1 MKQNFIPP
9 VRNTKK
15 SKADIYEKELS
26 DKIIG
31 CAFEV
36 FNHLGD
42 GFLEKVYERA
52 LLNEFN
58 SNNIEAESQVSI
70 EVIYKNKNV
79 GDYFA
84 DIIVENKIIL
94 ELKHVSN
101 IENIHIAQL
110 INYLKATGFKLGYI
124 LNFGNDKKLQFKR
137 IIY

>member
-1 MKQNFIPP
+1 MKQNYIPP
-9 VRNTKK
+9 VK
-15 SKADIYEKELS
+15 SNVNIYEKELS

-36 FNHLGD
+36 YNQLGN
-42 GFLEKVYERA
+42 GFLEKVYEKS
-52 LLNEFN
+52 LMYEFSLNG
-58 SNNIEAESQVSI
+58 IKAETQVPI
-70 EVIYKNKNV
+70 QILYKNKNV

-94 ELKHVSN
+94 ELKHTSN

-124 LNFGNDKKLQFKR
+124 LNFGNDEKLQFKR

>member
-1 MKQNFIPP
+1 MKQNFMPP
-9 VRNTKK
+9 VASIKK
-15 SKADIYEKELS
+15 STVDIYEKELS

-36 FNHLGD
+36 YNHLGH

-52 LLNEFN
+52 LLNEFTI
-58 SNNIEAESQVSI
+58 NNIQAESQVAI
-70 EVIYKNKNV
+70 KVLYKNENV

-94 ELKHVSN
+94 ELKHVSS

-110 INYLKATGFKLGYI
+110 INYLKATGYKLGYI

>member
-9 VRNTKK
+9 IKNNKK
-15 SKADIYEKELS
+15 SYIDIYEKELS

-36 FNHLGD
+36 YNHLGN
-42 GFLEKVYERA
+42 GFLERVYERA
-52 LLNEFN
+52 LIKELSLVNMQ
-58 SNNIEAESQVSI
+58 IESQAPIKVF
-70 EVIYKNKNV
+70 YKNENI

-110 INYLKATGFKLGYI
+110 INYLKATKYKLGYI
-124 LNFGNDKKLQFKR
+124 LNFGNDKGLQFKR

>member
-1 MKQNFIPP
+1 MKQNYIPP
-9 VRNTKK
+9 VK
-15 SKADIYEKELS
+15 SNVNIYEKELS

-36 FNHLGD
+36 YNQLGN
-42 GFLEKVYERA
+42 GFLEKVYEKS
-52 LLNEFN
+52 LMYEFSLNG
-58 SNNIEAESQVSI
+58 IKAEIQVPI
-70 EVIYKNKNV
+70 QILYKNKNV

-94 ELKHVSN
+94 ELKHTSN

-124 LNFGNDKKLQFKR
+124 LNFGNDEKLQFKR